1 MIPGAHGGGTCSL
14 EKSATMRLPSTKM
27 RSAAGTFALVLLA
40 GCGLLTPP
48 EPDRPTHSA
57 LVYGTVAGPDGGAV
71 AGARVAV
78 TADRRGACP
87 ASGAQYLDLPAN
99 TTLTDAAGTY
109 RARADV
115 FLDVERGC
123 VRVEVTPPNA
133 APLDLASV
141 SAGPVRFGAYT
152 GSDSVRVDVTLRST
166 R

>member
-1 MIPGAHGGGTCSL
+1 MSL
-14 EKSATMRLPSTKM
+14 LAAR
-27 RSAAGTFALVLLA
+27 RSAARTCVLVLVA
-40 GCGLLTPP
+40 GCGVLPP

-57 LVYGTVAGPDGGAV
+57 LVYGRVAGPNGAPV

-78 TADRRGACP
+78 TADRQGACP

-99 TTLTDAAGTY
+99 TALTDASGAY

-123 VRVEVTPPNA
+123 VRVEVAPPA
-133 APLDLASV
+133 SAPLAASSV
-141 SAGPVRFGAYT
+141 SAGPVRFGAYV
-152 GSDSVRVDVTLRST
+152 GSDSVRVDVTLRA

>member
-1 MIPGAHGGGTCSL
+1 
-14 EKSATMRLPSTKM
+14 M
-27 RSAAGTFALVLLA
+27 RSAAAPSALVLLA
-40 GCGLLTPP
+40 GCGALTPP
-48 EPDRPTHSA
+48 EPDLPTHSA
-57 LVYGTVAGPDGGAV
+57 LVYGTVTGPDGGAV
-71 AGARVAV
+71 AGARVVV

-123 VRVEVTPPNA
+123 VRVEVAPPA
-133 APLDLASV
+133 TALLDTSSV
-141 SAGPVRFGAYT
+141 SAGPVGFGPYT